1 MDIYFCPFFKNARK
15 SLQGPLLKNT
25 LLPFCFVFKIFLKKV
40 AANFFNIYYAEND
53 LGEKLYSIIC
63 YTMLSKKSQKVAP
76 KFICNECDYVCY
88 KKCDYKKHCL
98 TIKHNATHNGDNAIP
113 HQFTCVCGNIYRH
126 RPSYYR
132 HKKSCIAR
140 IKNDLDLSGDHVTV
154 QPSNVSQFDM
164 SLVFELLKQNQEFK
178 ELMVEQSK
186 QLADQQQ
193 QNQMLLEQQ
202 QQQIHDQHQHT
213 THFLEAVKD
222 GKIGNNSYHNT
233 TNNRFNLNLFLN
245 ETCKDAITMDDFIK
259 SFEVTRDDFIHTGN
273 VGFIEGISTVM
284 LNRFR
289 NMDMHTRPLHCT
301 DLKRETVY
309 IKNSDKWEKE
319 DNNKTHLRKAV
330 KVVAH
335 RNMNELWRWYNDS
348 KPEVEQIGS
357 DECENYFKYY
367 KAALGGCGKEE
378 DIKFEDKIIKNVL
391 KEVQVDKT
399 ALTVL

>member
-1 MDIYFCPFFKNARK
+1 MPENADTFDCEICAFKCSKYSNYTKHLMTAKHTNRTNRTKMYPKNALSEFVCACGKVYKARN
-15 SLQGPLLKNT
+15 SLWYHKRVCNLVNQEPVT
-25 LLPFCFVFKIFLKKV
+25 
-40 AANFFNIYYAEND
+40 D
-53 LGEKLYSIIC
+53 
-63 YTMLSKKSQKVAP
+63 SQ
-76 KFICNECDYVCY
+76 
-88 KKCDYKKHCL
+88 
-98 TIKHNATHNGDNAIP
+98 
-113 HQFTCVCGNIYRH
+113 Q
-126 RPSYYR
+126 SQ
-132 HKKSCIAR
+132 
-140 IKNDLDLSGDHVTV
+140 TV
-154 QPSNVSQFDM
+154 DM

-178 ELMVEQSK
+178 ELMIEQSK

-193 QNQMLLEQQ
+193 QNNQLL
-202 QQQIHDQHQHT
+202 D
-213 THFLEAVKD
+213 AVRD
-222 GKIGNNSYHNT
+222 GKLGNNNNNNNNSYHNT